1 MSLPPVDA
9 AHTGETTAKG
19 FFSTTS
25 EKLFQSNEDELAK
38 SRKMRRKQRLCK
50 KLRRQGA
57 QILRNEAYL
66 YVRRN
71 DEGCSATKH
80 PDFLQSR

>member
-38 SRKMRRKQRLCK
+38 SQKMRRKQRLRK
-50 KLRRQGA
+50 KLPRLSLGQAPQARRA
-57 QILRNEAYL
+57 NPE
-66 YVRRN
+66 
-71 DEGCSATKH
+71 E
-80 PDFLQSR
+80 